1 MSGPARSPEAGAS
14 SEASDT
20 PAVRQYWAAKRAHPG
35 CVVLFRLGDFFELF
49 GEDAEQA
56 APILGVALT
65 ARAFGRAGRMPMCG
79 VPHHS
84 LETYA
89 RKLLEA
95 GLKVA
100 VCDQVENPQPGRLV
114 ARRVVRVLTA
124 GTLIEDS
131 MLPAGATVR
140 CVAVCGDGG
149 AVGLAALDVST
160 GRCQLRVVAGGMDSP
175 LLAYQIGAL
184 ETAELV
190 LPEGSRVPSHIPS
203 GASLT
208 WRPPPA
214 FDAVRGGELM
224 KSSGGAPPLGVADPG
239 EGRALAAL
247 AALADYCRESELELD
262 PAFLAISWALPA
274 ETMSLDPSTRR
285 SLELTETV
293 GGGPSLAKLIDRTL
307 TSLGARHLRSWVL
320 EPLSMLGPIQER
332 QGAVSELAEKGAV
345 RAAVRESLRSC
356 RDLERLVGRCAHGS
370 AGARDLASLA
380 STLEQLPR
388 LSSELAPA
396 RASWL
401 EHLSRDLAG
410 PSAELAAL
418 LRRALVDDPPAQVR
432 DGGFIKGGFDAEL
445 DQIRQASSG
454 AREYLSKLE
463 ASERERTG
471 IRSLR
476 VGYNR
481 VFGYYI
487 EIRNSARESIPD
499 EYVRRQTLVGAE
511 RYITPELKERENV
524 VLTARDRAAGRELEC
539 LKALVGAVVAEVGLI
554 SRAALALG
562 TLDVLQGLAEV
573 GVEYGWT
580 VPMIDDGL
588 GLELRQGRHP
598 LVEASLGAGRFVPN
612 DATIDGE
619 EERVWLLT
627 GPNMAGKSTFLRQVA
642 LICLLGQVGSM
653 VPCASA
659 RWGLVD
665 RIFTR
670 VGAQDDIA
678 SGRSTFMVEM
688 EEMALILSQ
697 ASPRSLVILDE
708 IGRGTSTYDGMSIAQ
723 AILEHLHDHPGMPRR
738 VLFATH
744 YHELTALA
752 EELPKLRNYR
762 VEVVEREEGG
772 EAQVVFLHRIVAGGA
787 DRSYGINV
795 AQLAGLPRSVVDRA
809 ARILADREA
818 ERPLSEPKPPDQ
830 QLALPLTVPHPVMV
844 ELEQLSIEGMT
855 PLEALQRIADWQ
867 RRAGEPN

>member
-1 MSGPARSPEAGAS
+1 VSPA
-14 SEASDT
+14 ASDT

-35 CVVLFRLGDFFELF
+35 CVVLFRLGDFFEMF
-49 GEDAEQA
+49 GEDAERA
-56 APILGVALT
+56 APILGVTLT
-65 ARAFGRAGRMPMCG
+65 ARAFGKAGRMPMCG

-100 VCDQVENPQPGRLV
+100 ICDQVENPRPGRLV

-131 MLPAGATVR
+131 LLPASATVR
-140 CVAVCGDGG
+140 CVALLGERDR
-149 AVGLAALDVST
+149 VGIAALDVST
-160 GRCQLRVVAGGMDSP
+160 GRCQLRVVAGGMASP
-175 LLAYQIGAL
+175 LLGYQLTAL

-190 LPEGSRVPSHIPS
+190 LPDGSRVPRQIPDRVSVTWRLPSAFDPARGRELVETS
-203 GASLT
+203 GASG
-208 WRPPPA
+208 PPGLG
-214 FDAVRGGELM
+214 DRGEHL
-224 KSSGGAPPLGVADPG
+224 
-239 EGRALAAL
+239 ALAAL
-247 AALADYCRESELELD
+247 AALADYCRETELELD
-262 PAFLAISWALPA
+262 PGFLTISWRLPEA
-274 ETMSLDPSTRR
+274 TMSLDPSTRR
-285 SLELTETV
+285 SLELTEAV
-293 GGGPSLAKLIDRTL
+293 GGGPSLARLIDRTL
-307 TSLGARHLRSWVL
+307 TLLGARQLRSWVL
-320 EPLSMLGPIQER
+320 EPLSTLGPIRQRQE
-332 QGAVSELAEKGAV
+332 AVSELAEMGAV

-356 RDLERLVGRCAHGS
+356 RDLERLAGRCAHGN
-370 AGARDLASLA
+370 AGPRDLASLA
-380 STLEQLPR
+380 TTLEQLPR
-388 LSSELAPA
+388 LLSDLAQA
-396 RASWL
+396 RASSL
-401 EHLSRDLAG
+401 EQLRGDLAG

-418 LRRALVDDPPAQVR
+418 VRRALVDDPPAQAR
-432 DGGFIKGGFDAEL
+432 DGGFISAGFDGEL

-454 AREYLSKLE
+454 AREYLSRLE
-463 ASERERTG
+463 QSERERTG
-471 IRSLR
+471 IRTLR

-511 RYITPELKERENV
+511 RYVTPELKEHENV
-524 VLTARDRAAGRELEC
+524 VLTARERAVARELKC
-539 LKALVGAVVAEVGLI
+539 LKALLGAVVAEVGLI
-554 SRAALALG
+554 SRAAFALG
-562 TLDVLQGLAEV
+562 TLDALQGLAEV
-573 GVEYGWT
+573 GVELGWT
-580 VPMIDDGL
+580 LPIIDEGL
-588 GLELRQGRHP
+588 SLELRQGRHP
-598 LVEASLGAGRFVPN
+598 LVEASLGPGRFVPN
-612 DATIDGE
+612 DAAIDGE
-619 EERVWLLT
+619 HERVWLLT

-688 EEMALILSQ
+688 EEMALILGQ

-762 VEVVEREEGG
+762 VEVVETEQGG

-809 ARILADREA
+809 GQILAGREV
-818 ERPLSEPKPPDQ
+818 ERPLSDPGPRDQ
-830 QLALPLTVPHPVMV
+830 QLALPLTPSHPVVV

-855 PLEALQRIADWQ
+855 PLEALQKIADWQ
-867 RRAGEPN
+867 RRVGERG